1 MRSIRACKPKRIYVI
16 FFSTIIFCG
25 NDDKT
30 QMSFRTY
37 VRYCLWLEQGSCRLA
52 YHSSVAPSLCVIF
65 WVPDGT
71 QKVVS
76 SVHWLG
82 FYPGEDF
89 TLVISFRSICTMRW
103 WLLSSMWGR
112 HPFSWEWI
120 LFLYPY
126 DKPFVLVVR
135 DQASIPRANRV
146 FSSKIMWTNFVFCFA
161 IEISRRN
168 TFFSRSF
175 KTDSSSTNSGVTV
188 YHENAKHLRLTRFH

>member
-1 MRSIRACKPKRIYVI
+1 LWKRWQNPNE
-16 FFSTIIFCG
+16 FP
-25 NDDKT
+25 
-30 QMSFRTY
+30 Y
-37 VRYCLWLEQGSCRLA
+37 VRPVLPVTRTRILQISIPQLCL
-52 YHSSVAPSLCVIF
+52 PSLCVIF

-135 DQASIPRANRV
+135 DQASIPRVNRV
-146 FSSKIMWTNFVFCFA
+146 FSSKIMRTNFVLNLA

-168 TFFSRSF
+168 TFFFPLSF
-175 KTDSSSTNSGVTV
+175 KTDSSSTNSGS
-188 YHENAKHLRLTRFH
+188 